1 MRPHVRLLV
10 LSAAFVGIPGQATE
24 PVGWRMDGTGRYPH
38 ADPPREWGP
47 DKNVVWKTKMPN
59 FSVATP
65 IIVGERIFICSEPT
79 TLICVNK
86 ADGAILWEKKSTRD
100 ELTWTAADKAKL
112 SDERELAKEWNSRQ
126 QELQKA

>member
-65 IIVGERIFICSEPT
+65 VIVGERIFVCSEPT
-79 TLICVNK
+79 TLVCVNK
-86 ADGAILWEKKSTRD
+86 ADGKILWEKTSKRD
-100 ELTWTAADKAKL
+100 EIPWSDADKEKL
-112 SDERELAKEWNSRQ
+112 KDERAQAGVWFKEQ
-126 QELQKA
+126 QKEEK